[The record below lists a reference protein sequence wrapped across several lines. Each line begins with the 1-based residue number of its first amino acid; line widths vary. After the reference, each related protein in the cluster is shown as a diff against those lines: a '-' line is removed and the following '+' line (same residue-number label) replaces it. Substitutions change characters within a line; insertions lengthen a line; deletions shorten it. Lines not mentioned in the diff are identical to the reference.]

1 MTSQKNGKT
10 MEVYSISSETTMKK
24 EEEVRK
30 KLWHI
35 DKEMVRFKLHYFL
48 FMGGLSMVL
57 PYISVFARN
66 RIGLSASSLA
76 AVLMVEQFMFV
87 VSKPILGYL
96 ADYFNKL
103 KAIIC
108 ALTIEHFNFS
118 DLTSNKMFNHQTNS
132 IYEEDINYKGLS
144 SLISVD
150 YLSLNECMIYTSE
163 ITSNKNKWQ
172 NFEMNSTN
180 TSLTFVVDQSNVLD
194 LQINSSTSVSSSF
207 CRIYWNSEGYCYLVP
222 CEAIKNH
229 SIESS
234 ESMNTNDFLTSQFWL
249 FALFTTTAMT
259 CTSALFTLS
268 DTACCESVQKSGAE
282 FGRQRLWGAI
292 SWGIICPIG
301 GFINDITDDYL
312 VSWILMAVFSALAIW
327 NIQKLDMVKPHFSQ
341 DILKDVGSVL
351 KSKEFLSLKQARFL
365 LGVTQ
370 AVQCFLGE
378 IPCMF
383 FSGWMIDK
391 MGHFNIMT
399 ASLLSYAIRFLWYS
413 LLQNPWF
420 VLPVECLHGITYGVY
435 YTAVASYA
443 KKSAKPGTEATTQSL
458 LFTTHEGIGAGIGC
472 VLAGIGFDTLGGH
485 KTFLWA
491 SNSPKHLSNGP
502 PGTRPLMMPPP
513 PPFGMTPPPIPP
525 NFMGSPMRPGP
536 GGEGMRPPMMMPPTG
551 TPGMPV
557 PGPFPAP
564 GMPGPGF
571 PMPAFPRSMAPV
583 PGMAPPGTGT
593 TIPTPSVI
601 SAPPSNTTVVT
612 APSSPSINGIAKEP
626 QNESTAKQSE
636 KKSNWTEHKAPDGRT
651 YFYNH
656 VTKQSSWEKPDE
668 LKTESELLLSQCP
681 WKEYKSETGR
691 TYYHNIQTKES
702 RWTIPKELEDLK
714 NMVAAK
720 EDGSVPKISSPLP
733 TMAPLSASE
742 NIGTPSD
749 QGDADD
755 RDDAV
760 EEEDPSKVTFRDKKE
775 AIEAFKDLLRDK
787 NVPSNATWEQALK
800 LIVNDPR
807 YGTLKKLNEKKQ
819 AFNAYKTQRSKEEKE
834 EQRLRAKKAKEE
846 LEVFL
851 QNCDK
856 MHSSLRY
863 RKAQEIFGDLEV
875 WRAVPDRDRK
885 EVYDD
890 VVFFVA
896 KREKEEAKA
905 LRKRNMKVLS
915 SILDAMTSVTYRT
928 TWAEA
933 QQLLLDNPQFA
944 EDAELL
950 NMDKDDA
957 LIVFEEHIRQL
968 EQEEEEEKERER
980 KRVQRQQRKNRE
992 AFVRLLNQLHE
1003 AGKLTSMSLWVE
1015 LYPTISAD
1023 VRFTNMLT
1031 QPGSTPLDLFKFYV
1045 EELKA
1050 RFHDEKKI
1058 IKEILKEK
1066 GFTVEVSTTFEEF
1079 ATIVSEDKRSAT
1091 LDAGNV
1097 KLTYNSLLEKAEAR
1111 EKERLKEEARKQ
1123 RRLENAFR
1131 SMLKNAVPSVDTNA
1145 EWSHIR
1151 KQFENEAPFENITVE
1166 SERIRLFKEYQQTL
1180 EEACSH
1186 HHSKPKKH
1194 SKKAKKQKHRSRSQ
1208 SRSRSESEEDY
1219 RHKNSRKKKHKSRSR
1234 SRSRSK
1240 SRSSGESR
1248 GRSDEDDH
1256 MRRHRKKSRRKDKR
1270 RSPTASSTEA
1280 DSEADRRGRD
1290 KKKKKKDNRHRN
1302 HSPSH
1307 SSSVSREEGEVDQA
1321 SDKRYSESDASEEE
1335 LEHRRR
1341 MLLQQLKLH
1350 Q

>member
-1 MTSQKNGKT
+1 M
-10 MEVYSISSETTMKK
+10 
-24 EEEVRK
+24 
-30 KLWHI
+30 
-35 DKEMVRFKLHYFL
+35 
-48 FMGGLSMVL
+48 
-57 PYISVFARN
+57 
-66 RIGLSASSLA
+66 
-76 AVLMVEQFMFV
+76 
-87 VSKPILGYL
+87 
-96 ADYFNKL
+96 
-103 KAIIC
+103 
-108 ALTIEHFNFS
+108 
-118 DLTSNKMFNHQTNS
+118 
-132 IYEEDINYKGLS
+132 
-144 SLISVD
+144 
-150 YLSLNECMIYTSE
+150 
-163 ITSNKNKWQ
+163 
-172 NFEMNSTN
+172 
-180 TSLTFVVDQSNVLD
+180 
-194 LQINSSTSVSSSF
+194 
-207 CRIYWNSEGYCYLVP
+207 
-222 CEAIKNH
+222 
-229 SIESS
+229 
-234 ESMNTNDFLTSQFWL
+234 
-249 FALFTTTAMT
+249 
-259 CTSALFTLS
+259 
-268 DTACCESVQKSGAE
+268 
-282 FGRQRLWGAI
+282 
-292 SWGIICPIG
+292 
-301 GFINDITDDYL
+301 
-312 VSWILMAVFSALAIW
+312 
-327 NIQKLDMVKPHFSQ
+327 
-341 DILKDVGSVL
+341 
-351 KSKEFLSLKQARFL
+351 
-365 LGVTQ
+365 
-370 AVQCFLGE
+370 
-378 IPCMF
+378 
-383 FSGWMIDK
+383 
-391 MGHFNIMT
+391 
-399 ASLLSYAIRFLWYS
+399 
-413 LLQNPWF
+413 
-420 VLPVECLHGITYGVY
+420 
-435 YTAVASYA
+435 
-443 KKSAKPGTEATTQSL
+443 
-458 LFTTHEGIGAGIGC
+458 
-472 VLAGIGFDTLGGH
+472 
-485 KTFLWA
+485 A

-571 PMPAFPRSMAPV
+571 PMPAFPRGMAPV
-583 PGMAPPGTGT
+583 PGMAPPDLVASKEDSSVVKNSSPV
-593 TIPTPSVI
+593 PTPT
-601 SAPPSNTTVVT
+601 SAV
-612 APSSPSINGIAKEP
+612 ASPSKVNSVGANSPVVASPLSEGQNIA
-626 QNESTAKQSE
+626 
-636 KKSNWTEHKAPDGRT
+636 
-651 YFYNH
+651 
-656 VTKQSSWEKPDE
+656 
-668 LKTESELLLSQCP
+668 
-681 WKEYKSETGR
+681 
-691 TYYHNIQTKES
+691 NIQ
-702 RWTIPKELEDLK
+702 
-714 NMVAAK
+714 
-720 EDGSVPKISSPLP
+720 LP
-733 TMAPLSASE
+733 AMAGPQSASE
-742 NIGTPSD
+742 NVGTPSD
-749 QGDADD
+749 QGDAED
-755 RDDAV
+755 REDAV
-760 EEEDPSKVTFRDKKE
+760 EEEIDPSKVVFKDKKE

-800 LIVNDPR
+800 LIVNDAR

-819 AFNAYKTQRSKEEKE
+819 AFNAYKTMRSKEEKE

-915 SILDAMTSVTYRT
+915 SILDSMTTVTYRT

-1023 VRFTNMLT
+1023 IRFTNMLT

-1066 GFTVEVSTTFEEF
+1066 GFTVEVTTTFEEF

-1131 SMLKNAVPSVDTNA
+1131 SMLKNAVPAVDSNV
-1145 EWSHIR
+1145 EWSQVR

-1256 MRRHRKKSRRKDKR
+1256 IRRHRKKSRRKDKR
-1270 RSPTASSTEA
+1270 RSPTPSSTEA
-1280 DSEADRRGRD
+1280 DSEVDRRGRD
-1290 KKKKKKDNRHRN
+1290 KKKKKKDSRHRN

>member
-1 MTSQKNGKT
+1 MS
-10 MEVYSISSETTMKK
+10 
-24 EEEVRK
+24 
-30 KLWHI
+30 
-35 DKEMVRFKLHYFL
+35 
-48 FMGGLSMVL
+48 
-57 PYISVFARN
+57 
-66 RIGLSASSLA
+66 
-76 AVLMVEQFMFV
+76 
-87 VSKPILGYL
+87 
-96 ADYFNKL
+96 
-103 KAIIC
+103 
-108 ALTIEHFNFS
+108 
-118 DLTSNKMFNHQTNS
+118 
-132 IYEEDINYKGLS
+132 
-144 SLISVD
+144 
-150 YLSLNECMIYTSE
+150 
-163 ITSNKNKWQ
+163 
-172 NFEMNSTN
+172 
-180 TSLTFVVDQSNVLD
+180 
-194 LQINSSTSVSSSF
+194 
-207 CRIYWNSEGYCYLVP
+207 
-222 CEAIKNH
+222 
-229 SIESS
+229 
-234 ESMNTNDFLTSQFWL
+234 
-249 FALFTTTAMT
+249 
-259 CTSALFTLS
+259 
-268 DTACCESVQKSGAE
+268 
-282 FGRQRLWGAI
+282 
-292 SWGIICPIG
+292 
-301 GFINDITDDYL
+301 
-312 VSWILMAVFSALAIW
+312 
-327 NIQKLDMVKPHFSQ
+327 
-341 DILKDVGSVL
+341 
-351 KSKEFLSLKQARFL
+351 
-365 LGVTQ
+365 
-370 AVQCFLGE
+370 
-378 IPCMF
+378 
-383 FSGWMIDK
+383 
-391 MGHFNIMT
+391 
-399 ASLLSYAIRFLWYS
+399 
-413 LLQNPWF
+413 
-420 VLPVECLHGITYGVY
+420 
-435 YTAVASYA
+435 
-443 KKSAKPGTEATTQSL
+443 
-458 LFTTHEGIGAGIGC
+458 
-472 VLAGIGFDTLGGH
+472 
-485 KTFLWA
+485 

-513 PPFGMTPPPIPP
+513 PPFGMTPPPMPP
-525 NFMGSPMRPGP
+525 NFMGNPMRP
-536 GGEGMRPPMMMPPTG
+536 GGEGMRPPMMMPPSG

-557 PGPFPAP
+557 PGPFPGP
-564 GMPGPGF
+564 GMPGF
-571 PMPAFPRSMAPV
+571 PMPGFRNMAPV
-583 PGMAPPGTGT
+583 SGMAPPGT
-593 TIPTPSVI
+593 TIPTPNVI
-601 SAPPSNTTVVT
+601 TAPPSSNSTA
-612 APSSPSINGIAKEP
+612 APSSPSVNGVAKDS
-626 QNESTAKQSE
+626 QNDSSATLLKQPE

-668 LKTESELLLSQCP
+668 LKTQSELLLSQCP

-714 NMVAAK
+714 NLVSAK
-720 EDGSVPKISSPLP
+720 EEENSTKTSSPITTPSSNNAVASPSKGNSAGTNSPAVASPLSESSQNVANIQLP
-733 TMAPLSASE
+733 TTGAPE
-742 NIGTPSD
+742 NVGTPSD
-749 QGDADD
+749 QGDTED
-755 RDDAV
+755 R
-760 EEEDPSKVTFRDKKE
+760 EEE
-775 AIEAFKDLLRDK
+775 LLRDK

-800 LIVNDPR
+800 LIVNDSR

-834 EQRLRAKKAKEE
+834 EQRLRAKRNKEE

-915 SILDAMTSVTYRT
+915 GVLDSMTSVTYKT

-933 QQLLLDNPQFA
+933 QQLLLDNPQFS

-980 KRVQRQQRKNRE
+980 KRIQRQQRKNRE

-1023 VRFTNMLT
+1023 VRFSNMLT

-1058 IKEILKEK
+1058 IKELLKEK
-1066 GFTVEVSTTFEEF
+1066 GFTVEVTTTFEEF

-1131 SMLKNAVPSVDTNA
+1131 SMLKNAVPAVDSNA
-1145 EWSHIR
+1145 DWNLVR

-1166 SERIRLFKEYQQTL
+1166 SERVRLYKEYQQTL

-1194 SKKAKKQKHRSRSQ
+1194 SKKGKKQKHRSRSQ
-1208 SRSRSESEEDY
+1208 SRSRSESEDDY
-1219 RHKNSRKKKHKSRSR
+1219 RHKNVRKRKHKSR

-1240 SRSSGESR
+1240 SRSSG
-1248 GRSDEDDH
+1248 SDEDH
-1256 MRRHRKKSRRKDKR
+1256 QKRHRKKSRRKEKR
-1270 RSPTASSTEA
+1270 RSPTASSTEGE
-1280 DSEADRRGRD
+1280 SEVDRRNRD
-1290 KKKKKKDNRHRN
+1290 KKRKKDNRHRN

-1307 SSSVSREEGEVDQA
+1307 SSSASREEGEVDPA
-1321 SDKRYSESDASEEE
+1321 SDKRFSESDASEEE

-1341 MLLQQLKLH
+1341 LLLQQLKLH

>member
-1 MTSQKNGKT
+1 M
-10 MEVYSISSETTMKK
+10 
-24 EEEVRK
+24 
-30 KLWHI
+30 
-35 DKEMVRFKLHYFL
+35 
-48 FMGGLSMVL
+48 
-57 PYISVFARN
+57 
-66 RIGLSASSLA
+66 
-76 AVLMVEQFMFV
+76 
-87 VSKPILGYL
+87 
-96 ADYFNKL
+96 
-103 KAIIC
+103 
-108 ALTIEHFNFS
+108 
-118 DLTSNKMFNHQTNS
+118 
-132 IYEEDINYKGLS
+132 
-144 SLISVD
+144 
-150 YLSLNECMIYTSE
+150 
-163 ITSNKNKWQ
+163 
-172 NFEMNSTN
+172 
-180 TSLTFVVDQSNVLD
+180 
-194 LQINSSTSVSSSF
+194 
-207 CRIYWNSEGYCYLVP
+207 
-222 CEAIKNH
+222 
-229 SIESS
+229 
-234 ESMNTNDFLTSQFWL
+234 
-249 FALFTTTAMT
+249 
-259 CTSALFTLS
+259 
-268 DTACCESVQKSGAE
+268 
-282 FGRQRLWGAI
+282 
-292 SWGIICPIG
+292 
-301 GFINDITDDYL
+301 
-312 VSWILMAVFSALAIW
+312 
-327 NIQKLDMVKPHFSQ
+327 
-341 DILKDVGSVL
+341 
-351 KSKEFLSLKQARFL
+351 
-365 LGVTQ
+365 
-370 AVQCFLGE
+370 
-378 IPCMF
+378 
-383 FSGWMIDK
+383 
-391 MGHFNIMT
+391 
-399 ASLLSYAIRFLWYS
+399 
-413 LLQNPWF
+413 
-420 VLPVECLHGITYGVY
+420 
-435 YTAVASYA
+435 
-443 KKSAKPGTEATTQSL
+443 
-458 LFTTHEGIGAGIGC
+458 
-472 VLAGIGFDTLGGH
+472 
-485 KTFLWA
+485 A

-571 PMPAFPRSMAPV
+571 PMPAFPRGMAPV

-601 SAPPSNTTVVT
+601 SAPPSTATVVA
-612 APSSPSINGIAKEP
+612 APSSPSVNGVGKET
-626 QNESTAKQSE
+626 QNETSSVTKQSE

-714 NMVAAK
+714 NLVATK
-720 EDGSVPKISSPLP
+720 EDSSVTKNSSPVPTPTSAATVASPSKVNSVGANSPVVASPLSEGQNIANIQLP
-733 TMAPLSASE
+733 AMAGPLSASE
-742 NIGTPSD
+742 NVGTPSD
-749 QGDADD
+749 QGDAED
-755 RDDAV
+755 REDAV
-760 EEEDPSKVTFRDKKE
+760 EEEIDPSKVVFKDKKE

-915 SILDAMTSVTYRT
+915 SILDSMTTVTYRT

-968 EQEEEEEKERER
+968 EQEEDEEKERER

-1066 GFTVEVSTTFEEF
+1066 GFTVEVTTTFEEF

-1131 SMLKNAVPSVDTNA
+1131 SMLKNAVPAVDSNV
-1145 EWSHIR
+1145 EWSQVR

-1234 SRSRSK
+1234 SRSK

-1256 MRRHRKKSRRKDKR
+1256 VRRHRKKSRRKDKR
-1270 RSPTASSTEA
+1270 RSPTPSSTEA
-1280 DSEADRRGRD
+1280 DSEVDRRGRD
-1290 KKKKKKDNRHRN
+1290 KKKKKKDSRHRN